1 MKEIKDFV
9 VAISATE
16 PIIIIEVQEHEKKM
30 ASPKLGQILTVLV
43 TFVYTARRM
52 LKTTISCLKKNHL

>member
-16 PIIIIEVQEHEKKM
+16 PIIIIELQEHEKKM
-30 ASPKLGQILTVLV
+30 ASPKLGQILTICIQFWQHL
-43 TFVYTARRM
+43 YIK
-52 LKTTISCLKKNHL
+52 LDECLKLQLVA